1 MNRDF
6 RDLLAEFNVQNV
18 EYLVVGAY
26 ALAAYGHV
34 RATKDLDIWVR
45 PNPENA
51 RQVIKALQAFG
62 APLQDLT
69 ETDLTTPGVVFQ
81 IGIPPVRIDVL
92 TKIDGVEFAEAW
104 SARVLTKFAD
114 QSVPVLS
121 REHLIKNKRAAGR
134 TQDLADVEKLEGR
147 NKKRK

>member
-1 MNRDF
+1 MR
-6 RDLLAEFNVQNV
+6 LLLTDTSA
-18 EYLVVGAY
+18 
-26 ALAAYGHV
+26 
-34 RATKDLDIWVR
+34 RRKDHDIWVR

-104 SARVLTKFAD
+104 SCCLYTF
-114 QSVPVLS
+114 
-121 REHLIKNKRAAGR
+121 
-134 TQDLADVEKLEGR
+134 
-147 NKKRK
+147 

>member
-92 TKIDGVEFAEAW
+92 TEIDGVEFAEAW